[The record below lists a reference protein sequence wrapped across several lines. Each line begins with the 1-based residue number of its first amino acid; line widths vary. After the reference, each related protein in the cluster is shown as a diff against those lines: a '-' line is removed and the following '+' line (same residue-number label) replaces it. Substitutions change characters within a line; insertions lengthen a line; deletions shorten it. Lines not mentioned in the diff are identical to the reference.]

1 MIQNQLR
8 DQLFQIS
15 NFVTKLLVENVDE
28 ETGEIKDD
36 DVFNYL
42 QDLDVKR
49 TDLIATAVISL
60 KHYKDLADLV
70 ESKLKQ
76 LRDLKSQ
83 YLQFNNTLKNI
94 VEKFV
99 EPGEIIENENFRIS
113 WRKSQ
118 IVEKDL
124 FLNMDDF
131 AKKFP
136 ELVKVDIELKKM
148 EIKKIAKTGVLPE
161 GISLIQKL
169 NIQIK

>member
-1 MIQNQLR
+1 MIQNELR
-8 DQLFQIS
+8 NQLFQIN

-28 ETGEIKDD
+28 DTGEIKDD

-124 FLNMDDF
+124 FLDLEDF